1 MEDIMVKGEKNLMN
15 EVATQDRQFEV
26 SVETVDLAHILSFA
40 TSVVE
45 KRNTLPILGHVKLEA
60 KGNRLYLTATD
71 MDLSICQEIGA
82 EVKKEGAITVHSQ
95 TFSDIIRK
103 ISDRIISMEFI
114 EGTSQLE
121 LRTQNCEV
129 NLATLPAFEFP
140 AMDYFTP
147 KLEFS
152 APSKTII
159 TLLECTKF
167 AISTE
172 ETRYNLNGVY
182 LHSIEKDEKH
192 ILSAAAT
199 DGHRLSTCESD
210 LKLDAEFGIILP
222 RKTVGEL
229 YKMLKDDNLIDG
241 EVKISIGHN
250 RIMIVCQNL
259 VLISKLIEGSFP
271 DYKMFLPASNES
283 VLSCPSKLLTSVVDR
298 VATVAAD
305 KFPAIKIAL
314 MEDQLELEARGEAK
328 GLAHEIIP
336 IDGKKLRYDGSEIT
350 IGFNP
355 KYLLDIL
362 SAVGDDEISIMLAD
376 GFSPVLIKS
385 KNYPGA
391 NFVVMPVK
399 V

>member
-1 MEDIMVKGEKNLMN
+1 MEADLEIRKN
-15 EVATQDRQFEV
+15 EVMEGVEETFFEV

-60 KGNRLYLTATD
+60 KGNRLFLTATD

-82 EVKKEGAITVHSQ
+82 EVKKEGSITVHSQ
-95 TFSDIIRK
+95 TFSDIVRK
-103 ISDRIISMEFI
+103 ITDKTISMEFM
-114 EGTSQLE
+114 ESSAQLE

-129 NLATLPAFEFP
+129 SLATLPAYEFP
-140 AMDYFTP
+140 SMDYFTP
-147 KLEFS
+147 ALEFS
-152 APSKTII
+152 VPAKEIV

-182 LHSIEKDEKH
+182 LHSIEKDGKH
-192 ILSAAAT
+192 ILSSAAT
-199 DGHRLSTCESD
+199 DGHRLSTCESNLQID
-210 LKLDAEFGIILP
+210 GEFGVILP

-229 YKMLKDDNLIDG
+229 HKMLKDSGIADSD
-241 EVKISIGHN
+241 VKISIGHN
-250 RIMIVCQNL
+250 RIMVVCQNL

-271 DYKMFLPASNES
+271 DYKVFLPASNES
-283 VLSCPSKLLTSVVDR
+283 ILTCPSKLLTSVVDR

-305 KFPAIKIAL
+305 KFPAIKVSL
-314 MEDQLELEARGEAK
+314 MEDQLELDARGEAK

-336 IDGKKLRYDGSEIT
+336 IDGEKLKYNGSEIT

-362 SAVGDDEISIMLAD
+362 SAVGEDEISIMLAD
-376 GFSPVLIKS
+376 GFSPALIKS

>member
-1 MEDIMVKGEKNLMN
+1 MEADLEIRKNEAMEGVENTL
-15 EVATQDRQFEV
+15 FEV
-26 SVETVDLAHILSFA
+26 SVETVDLAHILGFA

-60 KGNRLYLTATD
+60 KGSRLFLTATD

-95 TFSDIIRK
+95 TFSDIVRK
-103 ISDRIISMEFI
+103 ITDKTISMEFL
-114 EGTSQLE
+114 ESSSSLE

-129 NLATLPAFEFP
+129 SLATLPSYEFP
-140 AMDYFTP
+140 SMDYFTP
-147 KLEFS
+147 QLEFS
-152 APSKTII
+152 VPAKEVV

-172 ETRYNLNGVY
+172 ETRYNLNGVF
-182 LHSIEKDEKH
+182 LHSIEKDGKH
-192 ILSAAAT
+192 VLSAAAT
-199 DGHRLSTCESD
+199 DGHRLSTCESNI
-210 LKLDAEFGIILP
+210 KIEGEFGVILP

-229 YKMLKDDNLIDG
+229 HKMLKDNSIADSDI
-241 EVKISIGHN
+241 KISIGHN

-271 DYKMFLPASNES
+271 DYKVFLPASNES
-283 VLSCPSKLLTSVVDR
+283 ILTCPSKLLTSVVDR

-305 KFPAIKIAL
+305 KFPAIKVSL
-314 MEDQLELEARGEAK
+314 MEDQLELDARGEAK
-328 GLAHEIIP
+328 GLAHEVIP
-336 IDGKKLRYDGSEIT
+336 IDGKNLKYEGSEIT

-362 SAVGDDEISIMLAD
+362 STVGEDEISIMLND
-376 GFSPVLIKS
+376 GFSPALIKS